1 MNLKK
6 KGTIGIWISTILVF
20 TCLVIYVIGC
30 NSSYLFNNIIKYI
43 SLGILILSSIN
54 LLFSIIVTVKY
65 RKRKGFKTVVSII
78 VYLICVIYGA
88 ISITGLVLLY
98 GPNKDFENWLVT
110 TAMQTL
116 HHKHYCKFFYSDEE
130 IAKVMSENTIEEIIE
145 DTDTSLIVHEEKKQ
159 ETYENEYEQAI
170 LEREEGAVYKII
182 RFKVN
187 DCNAYLAAVYDPS
200 RIHIGV
206 TKDIGVSG
214 HYVTKMSQEQHSLL
228 SINGGGFV
236 DPNYNSNGA
245 NPLGVTIADGKIITD
260 NNYNSNKGII
270 GFDNN
275 DNLIL
280 KKKVS
285 AQEALNSGIRDAV
298 TMGPFLIVN
307 GKSSFI
313 RGNGGWGLA
322 ARTAIGQRADG
333 IVLFL
338 VVDSNEFRSKGASMF
353 DLTEIMENYGAV
365 NAANL
370 DGGTS
375 SVMVDNGEL
384 LNDPIDSAFRHK
396 TRPIPTFFKVV

>member
-1 MNLKK
+1 MNIKK
-6 KGTIGIWISTILVF
+6 KSTVVLWISLVLIF
-20 TCLVIYVIGC
+20 TNLSLFIIGC
-30 NSSYLFNNIIKYI
+30 NSNYLINNTLKYV
-43 SLGILILSSIN
+43 SLGLFIIGLIVFIMNLFILIKNRTKRGFNKVVAILIY
-54 LLFSIIVTVKY
+54 IIC
-65 RKRKGFKTVVSII
+65 I
-78 VYLICVIYGA
+78 IYGA
-88 ISITGLVLLY
+88 LNITGLVLLY

-110 TAMQTL
+110 TAMQTM
-116 HHKHYCKFFYSDEE
+116 HHKHYCKWFYSEEE
-130 IAKVMSENTIEEIIE
+130 ISKIMSENTIEEIIE
-145 DTDTSLIVHEEKKQ
+145 DTDTSLIVHEEKI
-159 ETYENEYEQAI
+159 TYDNEYERAI
-170 LEREEGAVYKII
+170 LEREKDAVYKII

-187 DCNAYLAAVYDPS
+187 DCDAFLAAIYDPS

-214 HYVTKMSQEQHSLL
+214 HYLTRMAKEQNAILA
-228 SINGGGFV
+228 INGGGFF
-236 DPNYNSNGA
+236 DPNYSSNGA
-245 NPLGVTIADGKIITD
+245 NPLGVTIADGKIVTD
-260 NNYNSNKGII
+260 NNYNSNKGLI
-270 GFDNN
+270 GFDVN

-280 KKKVS
+280 RKKTT
-285 AQEALNSGIRDAV
+285 ADEAINMGIRDAV

-338 VVDSNEFRSKGASMF
+338 VVDSNEIRSKGASMY

-375 SVMVDNGEL
+375 SVMVENGEL
-384 LNDPIDSAFRHK
+384 LNDPIDSALRHK

>member
-1 MNLKK
+1 MNMKK
-6 KGTIGIWISTILVF
+6 KSTIILWISIILIF
-20 TCLVIYVIGC
+20 TNLSLYIIGC
-30 NSSYLFNNIIKYI
+30 NSSFLINNTLKYVALGLLIFGLLVFGIDLF
-43 SLGILILSSIN
+43 ILIKFHKKRGFN
-54 LLFSIIVTVKY
+54 KVVT
-65 RKRKGFKTVVSII
+65 IL
-78 VYLICVIYGA
+78 VYLICIIYGGLN
-88 ISITGLVLLY
+88 ITGLVLLY

-116 HHKHYCKFFYSDEE
+116 NHKHYCKWFYSEEE

-145 DTDTSLIVHEEKKQ
+145 DTDTSLIVHEEKK
-159 ETYENEYEQAI
+159 TYENEYERAI
-170 LEREEGAVYKII
+170 LEREDGALYKII

-187 DCNAYLAAVYDPS
+187 DCDAFLAAIYDPS

-206 TKDIGVSG
+206 TKDIGKSG
-214 HYVTKMSQEQHSLL
+214 HYVTRMAQEQNAILA
-228 SINGGGFV
+228 INGGGFF
-236 DPNYNSNGA
+236 DPNYSSNGA
-245 NPLGVTIADGKIITD
+245 NPLGVTIADGKIVTD
-260 NNYNSNKGII
+260 NNYNSNKGLI
-270 GFDNN
+270 GFDVN

-280 KKKVS
+280 RKKTT
-285 AQEALNSGIRDAV
+285 ADEAINMGIRDAV

-338 VVDSNEFRSKGASMF
+338 VVDSNEIRSKGASMY

-375 SVMVDNGEL
+375 SVMVENGEL
-384 LNDPIDSAFRHK
+384 LNDPIDSALRHK